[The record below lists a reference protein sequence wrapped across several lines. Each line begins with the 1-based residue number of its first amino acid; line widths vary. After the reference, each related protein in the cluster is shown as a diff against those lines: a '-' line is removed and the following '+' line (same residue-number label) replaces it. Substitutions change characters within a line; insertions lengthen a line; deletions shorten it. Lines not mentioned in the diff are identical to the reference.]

1 MKFSEF
7 GLKKDLLSAIRK
19 AGYEEP
25 TPVQEESIPV
35 ILEGRDMIGCAQT
48 GTGKT
53 AAFALPVLHKLTLL
67 KRPRVRALVLT
78 PTRELAIQIFDNFK
92 KYGRYLHLRTVCL
105 YGGAKRG
112 PQIGALRRGADI
124 LVATPGRLLDFM
136 GQDLVDLS
144 SVEIL
149 VLDEADRMLDM
160 GFLPD
165 VSRIVE
171 STPSKRQTLMFS
183 ATMEKEVRQLAD
195 RMLKDPAQVQV
206 TPENEAADTVE
217 QKLIFSS
224 REDKREIIASLLT
237 DEAVESAIVFTRT
250 KHGADKL
257 SRELKRRGIE
267 SVAIHGD
274 KTQGQRQDAL
284 NRFKSGKVRVM
295 VATDVAARGLDIPKL
310 SHVFNYDVP
319 EEAGAYIHRIG
330 RTGRAGESGIAI
342 TLCCEAELDALRE
355 VEELL
360 EKPIPELQTQW
371 SLLLERKARKGKG
384 GRTRHGRSG
393 YRSGGQKNAGK
404 SGHKAGSRNRQ
415 GHADRRQKAGGASG
429 SGRGRR
435 RRDQGPRPMP
445 NINNGRSE
453 RENISDESRGRG
465 GYSGSYYGQGRG
477 R

>member
-1 MKFSEF
+1 MKFSELE
-7 GLKKDLLSAIRK
+7 LKKDLLSAIRK

-25 TPVQEESIPV
+25 TPIQEQSIPV
-35 ILEGRDMIGCAQT
+35 ILEGKDMVGCAQT

-53 AAFALPVLHKLTLL
+53 AAFALPILQKLTVI
-67 KRPRVRALVLT
+67 KRAKTRALILT

-105 YGGAKRG
+105 YGGARRG

-124 LVATPGRLLDFM
+124 IVATPGRLLDFM
-136 GQDLVDLS
+136 GEELADLS
-144 SVEIL
+144 SVELL

-165 VSRIVE
+165 VTRIVE
-171 STPSKRQTLMFS
+171 STPSERQTVMFS
-183 ATMEKEVRQLAD
+183 ATMEKEVRKLAD
-195 RMLKDPAQVQV
+195 RMLREPVQIQV
-206 TPENEAADTVE
+206 TPENEAADTVD
-217 QKLIFSS
+217 QKLIFTSH
-224 REDKREIIASLLT
+224 EDKREVIVSLLT

-257 SRELKRRGIE
+257 SRELKRRGIV

-284 NRFKSGKVRVM
+284 NRFKSGKIKVM

-342 TLCCEAELDALRE
+342 TLCCEAERDALRE

-371 SLLLERKARKGKG
+371 SLPLERKTRKGRG
-384 GRTRHGRSG
+384 HARHGR
-393 YRSGGQKNAGK
+393 GGRRTGSQRRGK
-404 SGHKAGSRNRQ
+404 QRGNRTGAENRQ
-415 GHADRRQKAGGASG
+415 GHVTQKQRAGGASG
-429 SGRGRR
+429 GSRR
-435 RRDQGPRPMP
+435 RRRREQGPRPMP

-453 RENISDESRGRG
+453 RENVSDESRGRG

>member
-1 MKFSEF
+1 MKFSELD
-7 GLKKDLLSAIRK
+7 LKNDLLGAIRK

-25 TPVQEESIPV
+25 TPIQEQSIPV

-53 AAFALPVLHKLTLL
+53 AAFALPILQKLAAK
-67 KRPRVRALVLT
+67 KRSETRALILT
-78 PTRELAIQIFDNFK
+78 PTRELAIQIFENFK
-92 KYGRYLHLRTVCL
+92 KYGRYLKLRTVCL

-112 PQIGALRRGADI
+112 PQIGALRKGADI

-136 GQDLVDLS
+136 DTGLVDLH
-144 SVEIL
+144 SVQIL

-165 VSRIVE
+165 VSRIVGA
-171 STPSKRQTLMFS
+171 TPGERQTVMFS
-183 ATMEKEVRQLAD
+183 ATMEQEVRKLAD
-195 RMLKDPAQVQV
+195 QMLRDPVQIQV
-206 TPENEAADTVE
+206 TPENEAADTVD
-217 QKLIFSS
+217 QKLIFTS
-224 REDKREIIASLLT
+224 REDKREVIASLLKE
-237 DEAVESAIVFTRT
+237 EAVESAIVFTRT

-257 SRELKRRGIE
+257 SKELKRRGIE

-284 NRFKSGKVRVM
+284 NRFKSGKVKVM

-319 EEAGAYIHRIG
+319 EEPGSYIHRIG
-330 RTGRAGESGIAI
+330 RTGRAGESGIAV

-360 EKPIPELQTQW
+360 EKPIPELESRW
-371 SLLLERKARKGKG
+371 SLPLERRSKKGRG
-384 GRTRHGRSG
+384 GRTRRSSGGHRAGSQGSKRQGGHKTGSKGRS
-393 YRSGGQKNAGK
+393 RNAG
-404 SGHKAGSRNRQ
+404 
-415 GHADRRQKAGGASG
+415 GGATDASRG
-429 SGRGRR
+429 SRGRR

-453 RENISDESRGRG
+453 RENISDESKGRG